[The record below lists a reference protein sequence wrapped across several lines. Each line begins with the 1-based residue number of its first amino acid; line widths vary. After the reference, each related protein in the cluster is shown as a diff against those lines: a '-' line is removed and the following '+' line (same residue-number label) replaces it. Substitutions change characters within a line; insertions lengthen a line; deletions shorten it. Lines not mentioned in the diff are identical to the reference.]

1 MNMDEMLNGGK
12 PDILTLDDFTSE
24 FQKETQYAEFY
35 KPQSETAAP
44 GDIDPDLID
53 PEHETNADERPD
65 FVGWQPEGG
74 EEKQISPER
83 YAKTG
88 CNIARLFDT
97 GFDFVASDVIAKGSK
112 KSYHASEKDLDD
124 LGDAW
129 AEIAEEKQW
138 DLGPVPRLI
147 LLIVMVYGPLTK
159 EAFNDRRMLE
169 LERRADE
176 HEEKQRALEA
186 EIKNLQNELNRVKNG
201 NGTDAA
207 AEAK

>member
-35 KPQSETAAP
+35 RPKVEEAAP

-83 YAKTG
+83 FAKTG
-88 CNIARLFDT
+88 RNIARLFDT
-97 GFDFVASDVIAKGSK
+97 GFDFVASDVIAKGSN

-147 LLIVMVYGPLTK
+147 LLILMVYGPLTK

-176 HEEKQRALEA
+176 TEEKQKAQEARIKQLE
-186 EIKNLQNELNRVKNG
+186 NDLYQRNNP
-201 NGTDAA
+201 GTAAA